1 MADKCRVIV
10 IAAHPDDEVLGCGGT
25 IARHCAH
32 GDEVHIV
39 IMAEGLTSRDKA
51 RDISI
56 RADNLAALEECA
68 REAGKKLGVASVSME
83 QFPDNRMDSV
93 DLLDIVKTVE
103 RHLADVSPR
112 IVYTHHGGDLNIDHR
127 IVHDAVVTAC
137 RPYPE
142 QTVNSLL
149 FFEVPSSTEWAIS
162 GRSDPFSPNWFVDII
177 DTLDKKLEVCSA
189 YRSEMRQWPHPRSLQ
204 GVENL
209 ARQRGVSVGLE
220 AAEAF
225 VLGRQINLRK

>member
-25 IARHCAH
+25 IARHCAQ

-56 RADNLAALEECA
+56 RVDNLAALEECA